1 MGAGGGWVS
10 APLVSRV
17 RVGGGQGTPAGR
29 ERQAGRDGWRAG
41 SAPGGLREALG
52 LSRQSHCPSGPGR
65 PVKGAPFG
73 RVATRSPAAT
83 LDRTART
90 GKTRTAGKPPK
101 GRHGPSMDIRGI
113 SDQASRSG
121 AASPGIR
128 ADRIAMRGRNSR
140 QIATRSRRLS
150 VRRPPGAAARR
161 KGRQN
166 RHPGPGG
173 ATDRYALL
181 PSQRPPPAWGRCP
194 QEKPTE
200 SASGTGRRD
209 RSLRAPQISA
219 SGGRLGLIPAPN
231 ADRKGIRDR
240 RARQIATRCRDLGV
254 RRPSWADTRSKGRW
268 DRHRGP
274 AGRARSLRAPRISA
288 AAGRPG
294 LTPARK
300 GGGIG
305 IRVWQGAPDRYA
317 LLPSRRPLPVWG
329 RCLHQ
334 MPMRGPSGHPRRP
347 RSLRAPVSSASDGRP
362 GPGCPAVRHLVPPP
376 AQDGART
383 PRSRQ
388 RVAIWRAY
396 CFRMFLWLAFGA
408 GISPDGRRT
417 PGREERVAI
426 CRAHRPRM
434 TAQLAFRA
442 GNGPGRSSDAGIRGA
457 RSDLGRLPDP
467 DADPVAL
474 GCRHQPQTGRGRR
487 NSRSA

>member
-1 MGAGGGWVS
+1 MS

-17 RVGGGQGTPAGR
+17 RVGGGGRGLRRGWSDKPAGTGGG
-29 ERQAGRDGWRAG
+29 QGLPRAVSEKPWG
-41 SAPGGLREALG
+41 FPVSPTVLPARAA
-52 LSRQSHCPSGPGR
+52 LSRALLR
-65 PVKGAPFG
+65 
-73 RVATRSPAAT
+73 RVASRSPSAT

-113 SDQASRSG
+113 SDQAGRSG

-181 PSQRPPPAWGRCP
+181 KFRRPTTALGWYPHQMTTGG
-194 QEKPTE
+194 
-200 SASGTGRRD
+200 ASGTAGRVK
-209 RSLRAPQISA
+209 SLRAAEISA
-219 SGGRLGLIPAPN
+219 SGGRIGLIPA
-231 ADRKGIRDR
+231 AKGD
-240 RARQIATRCRDLGV
+240 
-254 RRPSWADTRSKGRW
+254 
-268 DRHRGP
+268 
-274 AGRARSLRAPRISA
+274 
-288 AAGRPG
+288 
-294 LTPARK
+294 
-300 GGGIG
+300 GIG
-305 IRVWQGAPDRYA
+305 IGVRQGAPDRYG

-347 RSLRAPVSSASDGRP
+347 RSLRASVSSASGGRL

-457 RSDLGRLPDP
+457 RSDLGRLPCP